1 MENLQVFL
9 LILQVVVAVLMIIMV
24 LIQKSDGDSLS
35 GIGGGSGGLNS
46 AISSKSSANLLTKIT
61 MFLVAVFMLNC
72 LVLALISSKINNST
86 HLEIDKVIEQQNKAS
101 SNNGSNPAVAPVQD
115 ADQIKSKTSK

>member
-46 AISSKSSANLLTKIT
+46 VISSRSSANFMTKLT
-61 MFLVAVFMLNC
+61 MFLITIFMLNC
-72 LVLALISSKINNST
+72 LVLALVSSKIQNST
-86 HLEIDKVIEQQNKAS
+86 HLEIDKVIEQQKNS
-101 SNNGSNPAVAPVQD
+101 PSNEISNPISDP
-115 ADQIKSKTSK
+115 IKSKTSN